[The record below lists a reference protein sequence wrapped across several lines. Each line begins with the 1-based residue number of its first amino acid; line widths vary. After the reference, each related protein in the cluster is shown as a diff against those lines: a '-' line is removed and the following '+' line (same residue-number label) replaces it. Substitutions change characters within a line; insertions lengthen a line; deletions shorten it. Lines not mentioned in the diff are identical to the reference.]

1 MQRDADLKLV
11 YSPKSRKPQPPTAAP
26 STIKERESLQD
37 IYTEVLSN
45 NWTFFLVIFFFPFR
59 LSFSKQRQTRST
71 FATDRRTQLILFS
84 TSLRFTAAALSCIH
98 SFTHSFIHPSIHP
111 CTPPPP
117 PSRSDPLL
125 LSPDKNEMRKQWEQ
139 VIKKEPNECKPCLT
153 KRYTSP

>member
-111 CTPPPP
+111 CTPRPPHHARTP
-117 PSRSDPLL
+117 FFFLRTKMKWGNNGNKSWR
-125 LSPDKNEMRKQWEQ
+125 KNLMSANP
-139 VIKKEPNECKPCLT
+139 V
-153 KRYTSP
+153 